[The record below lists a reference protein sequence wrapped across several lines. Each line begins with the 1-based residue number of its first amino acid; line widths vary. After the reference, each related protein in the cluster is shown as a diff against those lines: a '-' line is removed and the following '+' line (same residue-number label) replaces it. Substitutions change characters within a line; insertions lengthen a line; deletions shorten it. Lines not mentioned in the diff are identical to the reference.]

1 MENDLTHLAIIM
13 DGNGRWAEKHG
24 LTRAEGH
31 KAGAER
37 VIDLVNLLKDT
48 SIKYL
53 TLYAFSTENWKRSDE
68 EVNAIMDLLCDFL
81 DHYTE
86 ELIRNKVRL
95 LVSGSR
101 ERMPERCLKRLDHT
115 IEVTSKDYERT
126 VIFALNYGGRMEITD
141 AVRKIAA
148 KIQNGSLKTEDI
160 TEDVIAENLYLPEIP
175 DPDLMIRTSGEIRIS
190 NFLLWK
196 ISYSELYFADVL
208 WPDFDKDELFKA
220 IDTYKNR
227 KRRFG
232 GRK

>member
-1 MENDLTHLAIIM
+1 
-13 DGNGRWAEKHG
+13 
-24 LTRAEGH
+24 
-31 KAGAER
+31 
-37 VIDLVNLLKDT
+37 
-48 SIKYL
+48 
-53 TLYAFSTENWKRSDE
+53 
-68 EVNAIMDLLCDFL
+68 
-81 DHYTE
+81 
-86 ELIRNKVRL
+86 
-95 LVSGSR
+95 
-101 ERMPERCLKRLDHT
+101 
-115 IEVTSKDYERT
+115 
-126 VIFALNYGGRMEITD
+126 MEITD

-196 ISYSELYFADVL
+196 ISYSELYFTDVL

>member
-1 MENDLTHLAIIM
+1 
-13 DGNGRWAEKHG
+13 
-24 LTRAEGH
+24 
-31 KAGAER
+31 
-37 VIDLVNLLKDT
+37 
-48 SIKYL
+48 
-53 TLYAFSTENWKRSDE
+53 
-68 EVNAIMDLLCDFL
+68 
-81 DHYTE
+81 
-86 ELIRNKVRL
+86 
-95 LVSGSR
+95 
-101 ERMPERCLKRLDHT
+101 MPERCLKRLDHT

-196 ISYSELYFADVL
+196 ISYSELYFTDVL

>member
-1 MENDLTHLAIIM
+1 MENDLIHLAIIM
-13 DGNGRWAEKHG
+13 DGNGRWAERHH
-24 LTRAEGH
+24 LPRVEGH

-37 VIDLVNLLKDT
+37 VVDIVNYLKET

-53 TLYAFSTENWKRSDE
+53 TLYAFSTENWKRSEE
-68 EVNAIMDLLCDFL
+68 EVTAIMDLLCDFL
-81 DHYTE
+81 DEYTP
-86 ELIRNKVRL
+86 ELIKNKVRL

-101 ERMPERCLKRLDHT
+101 DRMPERCLQRLDHT
-115 IEVTSKDYERT
+115 VEVTSKDYERT

-141 AVRKIAA
+141 AVKKIAA
-148 KIQNGSLKTEDI
+148 QVKDGKLNIDDISEDK
-160 TEDVIAENLYLPEIP
+160 IAENLYLPEVP
-175 DPDLMIRTSGEIRIS
+175 DADLMIRTSGEIRIS

-196 ISYSELYFADVL
+196 ISYSELYFTDVL

-220 IDTYKNR
+220 IEIYKNR